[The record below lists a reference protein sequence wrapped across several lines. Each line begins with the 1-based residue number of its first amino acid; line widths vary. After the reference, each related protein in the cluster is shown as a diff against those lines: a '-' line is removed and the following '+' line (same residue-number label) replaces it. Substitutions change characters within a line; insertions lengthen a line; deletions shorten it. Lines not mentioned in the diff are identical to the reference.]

1 MNKKGHSYSIVG
13 RFFSLMLI
21 AILGNIP
28 CFAETSLVI
37 HLADSIVLVCSLDRK
52 PQMTFGDKTVTL
64 SSLEGAVGEWSF
76 ADVESWTFADVED
89 GVGEIRIEKAQIL
102 IDGDKLTVTGTGAD
116 KISVYDAGGR
126 LVNPSLQATDSAV
139 SFSIKALSK
148 GTYMLKVGNNS
159 VKFMVQ

>member
-1 MNKKGHSYSIVG
+1 MKKLLFAIVAMLGSIPGMAGSSV
-13 RFFSLMLI
+13 L
-21 AILGNIP
+21 
-28 CFAETSLVI
+28 I
-37 HLADSIVLVCSLDRK
+37 HLADSTVIVCSLDRK

>member
-1 MNKKGHSYSIVG
+1 MNKNGHSYSVVG
-13 RFFSLMLI
+13 RFFLLMLI

-37 HLADSIVLVCSLDRK
+37 HLADSIVIVCRLDQK

-64 SSLEGAVGEWSF
+64 SSLEGTVGEWSF

-89 GVGEIRIEKAQIL
+89 SVGEIRIEKAQIL
-102 IDGDKLTVTGTGAD
+102 IDGDKLAVTGTDAE
-116 KISVYDAGGR
+116 KIAVYDAGGR
-126 LVNPSLQATDSAV
+126 LVTPSLQTTGSAV
-139 SFSIKALSK
+139 SFSIKGLSK